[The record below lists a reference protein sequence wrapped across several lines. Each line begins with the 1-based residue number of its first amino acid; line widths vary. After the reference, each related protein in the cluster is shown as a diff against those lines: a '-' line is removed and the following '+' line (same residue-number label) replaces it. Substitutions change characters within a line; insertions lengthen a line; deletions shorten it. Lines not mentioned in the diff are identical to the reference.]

1 VDGRFYV
8 NSIVQDYRWKG
19 ELVVIR
25 YVAEND
31 KEVVAECMGQDE
43 SGHMIT
49 QFLVVDKSWLGG
61 SFWRVD
67 HRFLPKA
74 LDKESYLS
82 WGCLGNDVPF
92 PHSSFPFPELSNNS
106 GVSVSSSNTGH
117 ISDNPS
123 TYQSLG
129 FSRFFGLSLCY

>member
-1 VDGRFYV
+1 
-8 NSIVQDYRWKG
+8 
-19 ELVVIR
+19 
-25 YVAEND
+25 VAKND
-31 KEVVAECMGQDE
+31 EEVVAECMGQDE

-49 QFLVVDKSWLGG
+49 RFLVVDKCWLGG
-61 SFWRVD
+61 SFLRVG

-74 LDKESYLS
+74 LDKESYLPR
-82 WGCLGNDVPF
+82 GCLGNDVPF

-106 GVSVSSSNTGH
+106 GVSVSPSNTSH

-129 FSRFFGLSLCY
+129 FSRFFSLYLCY